1 MRTPTK
7 RQRFDTTIPWGIIKP
22 NEKDLIRVP
31 LALYGEIEGDRHM
44 FGLGWG
50 ELLIILVIVIAIFG
64 AGRLAGIGGALGS
77 SIREFKKAVKDDE
90 TPAVKAE
97 PKAEGETKA

>member
-1 MRTPTK
+1 
-7 RQRFDTTIPWGIIKP
+7 
-22 NEKDLIRVP
+22 
-31 LALYGEIEGDRHM
+31 M

-90 TPAVKAE
+90 APAVKAE
-97 PKAEGETKA
+97 PKGEDGTRA

>member
-1 MRTPTK
+1 
-7 RQRFDTTIPWGIIKP
+7 
-22 NEKDLIRVP
+22 
-31 LALYGEIEGDRHM
+31 M

-77 SIREFKKAVKDDE
+77 SIREFKKAVKEDD
-90 TPAVKAE
+90 TPAVKPDAA
-97 PKAEGETKA
+97 PEGETKA

>member
-1 MRTPTK
+1 
-7 RQRFDTTIPWGIIKP
+7 
-22 NEKDLIRVP
+22 
-31 LALYGEIEGDRHM
+31 M

-64 AGRLAGIGGALGS
+64 AGRLAGIGGALGG
-77 SIREFKKAVKDDE
+77 SIREFKKAVREDE
-90 TPAVKAE
+90 PAVKSE

>member
-1 MRTPTK
+1 MGEA
-7 RQRFDTTIPWGIIKP
+7 RQESK
-22 NEKDLIRVP
+22 EY
-31 LALYGEIEGDRHM
+31 AM

-64 AGRLAGIGGALGS
+64 AGRLAGIGGALGG

-90 TPAVKAE
+90 APGAVKTDPAT
-97 PKAEGETKA
+97 EGETKA